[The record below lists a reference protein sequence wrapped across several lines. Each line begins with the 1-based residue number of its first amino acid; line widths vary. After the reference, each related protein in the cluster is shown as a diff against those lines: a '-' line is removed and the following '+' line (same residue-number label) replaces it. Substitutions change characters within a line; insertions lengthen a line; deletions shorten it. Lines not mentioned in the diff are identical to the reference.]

1 MVVAAVP
8 PRPTF
13 FMTHLIAIGAS
24 TGGPDAVRE
33 VLRGLPANCPPVV
46 VAQHMQ
52 ESFIARFAAN
62 LTRQT
67 ALQVQEARGGERAQ
81 PGHAYL
87 APGHA
92 NLRVN
97 SLGEGFVLEL
107 TPHGDSL
114 YTPSVDVLFHSVAQA
129 AGKRALGVLLTGM
142 GRDGAAGLLAM
153 RRAGA
158 WTIAQ
163 DQASSVVWG
172 MPRAA
177 AELGAAEVVA
187 PLTLIG
193 QRLRERLGLFP
204 PPLRPEEN
212 GGK

>member
-1 MVVAAVP
+1 MA
-8 PRPTF
+8 R
-13 FMTHLIAIGAS
+13 LIAIGAS

-52 ESFIARFAAN
+52 ENFIARFAES
-62 LTRQT
+62 LSRQT
-67 ALQVQEARGGERAQ
+67 VLRVVEARGGERAL
-81 PGHAYL
+81 PGHVYL

-92 NLRVN
+92 NLRIN
-97 SLGEGFVLEL
+97 PLGDDFVLEL

-142 GRDGAAGLLAM
+142 GKDGAAGLLAM

-187 PLTLIG
+187 PLRAIG
-193 QRLRERLGLFP
+193 QHVCERLGLLP
-204 PPLRPEEN
+204 MSGNPDEAEARPR
-212 GGK
+212 G